1 MSGRAAGAATRKEN
15 GASLGPPGAELAN
28 APAELARAPA
38 ERLHDALARRCRG
51 RVLVLE
57 EEEGRLAS
65 ELGRRGLEV
74 LAGSATDSEAGPAPG
89 EFRTVLIHE
98 LLASSSR
105 REAERLL
112 RRAWARVARKG
123 RLIAVVPNAECGNGR
138 GEGLDRR
145 GLDRLLRALG
155 KPKLVTDQPYR
166 WVVMYVEKKR
176 RRGGSAANPSR
187 QDRYGVTAE
196 LCRGRVIE
204 LGCGEGA
211 LSALIAARGCDVLG
225 VDLSERKISAARLAH
240 PHVSFVESDIL
251 DLDLPAASF
260 DTAVLAEVLEHVT
273 ERPGEE
279 ILRAAWRLLRPGG
292 RLVVSVPNEDC
303 VPHRNHLRQFDR
315 KRLAETLRPFG
326 PARWVSEQ
334 PFKWLL
340 AYVEKGS

>member
-1 MSGRAAGAATRKEN
+1 MSGRVAGSATRKE
-15 GASLGPPGAELAN
+15 GASPDPTGAGLAHV
-28 APAELARAPA
+28 PA
-38 ERLHDALARRCRG
+38 ERLQDALARRCRG

-57 EEEGRLAS
+57 DEASRLAS
-65 ELGRRGLEV
+65 DLVRRGLEV
-74 LAGSATDSEAGPAPG
+74 LAGSATSSEADPAPG
-89 EFRTVLIHE
+89 EFRTVLIHGF
-98 LLASSSR
+98 LASVSR

-112 RRAWARVARKG
+112 RRAWDRVERKG
-123 RLIAVVPNAECGNGR
+123 RLIAVVPNAECANGKE
-138 GEGLDRR
+138 GGLDRR
-145 GLDRLLRALG
+145 ALDRLLRELG
-155 KPKLVTDQPYR
+155 KPKLVTEQPYR

-176 RRGGSAANPSR
+176 RKREGVPNTSR
-187 QDRYGVTAE
+187 EDRYRVTSE

-211 LSALIAARGCDVLG
+211 LAALIAERGCEVLG

-279 ILRAAWRLLRPGG
+279 MLRAAWRLVRPGG

-315 KRLAETLRPFG
+315 KGLAETLRPFG
-326 PARWVSEQ
+326 WPRWVSEQ

-340 AYVEKGS
+340 AYVEKAS

>member
-1 MSGRAAGAATRKEN
+1 M
-15 GASLGPPGAELAN
+15 
-28 APAELARAPA
+28 
-38 ERLHDALARRCRG
+38 
-51 RVLVLE
+51 
-57 EEEGRLAS
+57 
-65 ELGRRGLEV
+65 
-74 LAGSATDSEAGPAPG
+74 LAGSATSPEADPAPG

-98 LLASSSR
+98 LLASVSR

-112 RRAWARVARKG
+112 RRAWDRVERKG
-123 RLIAVVPNAECGNGR
+123 RLIAVVPNAECANGKE
-138 GEGLDRR
+138 GGLDRR
-145 GLDRLLRALG
+145 ALDRLLRELG
-155 KPKLVTDQPYR
+155 KPKLVTEQPYR

-176 RRGGSAANPSR
+176 RKREGVPNTSR
-187 QDRYGVTAE
+187 EDRYRVTSE

-211 LSALIAARGCDVLG
+211 LAALIAERGCEVLG

-279 ILRAAWRLLRPGG
+279 MLRVAWRLVRPGG

-315 KRLAETLRPFG
+315 KGLAETLRPFG
-326 PARWVSEQ
+326 WPRWVSEQ

-340 AYVEKGS
+340 AYVEKAS